1 MPRVQAM
8 VKVAAAQPEVNND
21 VELILISPDGTEA
34 PITLEALLDTEITM
48 RAPKPATSSANTQK
62 SSSVCS
68 VRAEWRWRGSVCVG
82 CS

>member
-34 PITLEALLDTEITM
+34 PITLKTTMRLHYEAL
-48 RAPKPATSSANTQK
+48 
-62 SSSVCS
+62 
-68 VRAEWRWRGSVCVG
+68 
-82 CS
+82 